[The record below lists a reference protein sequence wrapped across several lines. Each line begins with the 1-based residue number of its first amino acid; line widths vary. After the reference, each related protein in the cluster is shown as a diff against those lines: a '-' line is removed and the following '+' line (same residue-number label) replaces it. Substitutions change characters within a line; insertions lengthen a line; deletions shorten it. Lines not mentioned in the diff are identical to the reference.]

1 MKKPE
6 APGSDFAGKPP
17 TGKAKNTLEEV
28 MKFGGKSSPKSKAK
42 EEGKEPNRF
51 ASHAG
56 PAT

>member
-17 TGKAKNTLEEV
+17 TGKAKSALDEV
-28 MKFGGKSSPKSKAK
+28 MKFGGKSSPKGKDK
-42 EEGKEPNRF
+42 EGKEPNRF